1 MNTSRVS
8 LRTVSS
14 LALASMTALAS
25 HSVYAVEV
33 GRARLLS
40 QPAQPLV
47 LSVALRDWKPD
58 ETLSIQFPDREQ
70 WQQAGLTP
78 PVALEGWQIE
88 LQPGK
93 SQIIL
98 RSPQAV
104 DAKVIDVLLD
114 IQSSSGLQR
123 HQVSVVNAAKVAES
137 LQLPSTTASTS
148 SSYGTRSLT
157 AASSSTDSYKV
168 RTGDNLSSI
177 AAKRTPEGVS
187 TYQYMAALLAANPDA
202 FQHGN
207 MNLLRAGSTLNAPT
221 ADQLQAYSD
230 TEARKLFA
238 EQADWYAQY
247 KRGLADH
254 KSPALVAEEATT
266 GHARPQEVAAP
277 TELPAKGDTLT
288 LSTESWADSVK
299 QDQSVATVQ
308 ALRDASEN
316 VEQLEE
322 NVRQLSSALR
332 EQEAAAAAPQK
343 SGAATGEAGQ
353 RDMPDNTDGKQV
365 QHSASSSTTNEEATQ
380 RSTSSTADAQGA
392 EHSALSTAG
401 GEADKNDA
409 APAAGNA
416 AGQAAQNTSTTTDTG
431 STLSWIQE
439 HLLIVMSALLALIVI
454 ITVWV
459 LRRANNSRAEVDSP
473 APVTPEMVRE
483 KLEKINLDLDVPP
496 SDEPTPSERKPS

>member
-1 MNTSRVS
+1 
-8 LRTVSS
+8 
-14 LALASMTALAS
+14 
-25 HSVYAVEV
+25 
-33 GRARLLS
+33 LS

-137 LQLPSTTASTS
+137 LQLPSTAAASTS
-148 SSYGTRSLT
+148 SSYGTRSAAAT
-157 AASSSTDSYKV
+157 AGSGDSYKV
-168 RTGDNLSSI
+168 RTGDNLSTI

-207 MNLLRAGSTLNAPT
+207 MNLLRAGSTLKAPT
-221 ADQLQAYSD
+221 AAQLQAYSD
-230 TEARKLFA
+230 AEARKLFG

-247 KRGLADH
+247 KRGLADN
-254 KSPALVAEEATT
+254 KAPALAAEEATT
-266 GHARPQEVAAP
+266 GQASPQAPAAP
-277 TELPAKGDTLT
+277 TERSAKGDTLT

-299 QDQSVATVQ
+299 QDQSVATAQ

-322 NVRQLSSALR
+322 NVRQLSSALS
-332 EQEAAAAAPQK
+332 EQEALAAEQQRVAAV
-343 SGAATGEAGQ
+343 
-353 RDMPDNTDGKQV
+353 N
-365 QHSASSSTTNEEATQ
+365 
-380 RSTSSTADAQGA
+380 GA
-392 EHSALSTAG
+392 EQATPGTAAS
-401 GEADKNDA
+401 EADKNEPATA
-409 APAAGNA
+409 AVTTAE
-416 AGQAAQNTSTTTDTG
+416 QVAQNTSTTTDTG

>member
-1 MNTSRVS
+1 MRPGRIS

-14 LALASMTALAS
+14 LALASMTALAATAS
-25 HSVYAVEV
+25 HAVEV

-40 QPAQPLV
+40 PPAQPLV

-58 ETLSIQFPDREQ
+58 DTLSIQFPEKEQ

-88 LQPGK
+88 LQPQH
-93 SQIIL
+93 SQIIV

-137 LQLPSTTASTS
+137 LQLPSTAPTTTRDYRTPNVAANTVAPNTG
-148 SSYGTRSLT
+148 SYQVRRG
-157 AASSSTDSYKV
+157 DS
-168 RTGDNLSSI
+168 LSSI
-177 AAKRTPEGVS
+177 AAQRTPAGVS
-187 TYQYMAALLAANPDA
+187 TYQYMAALLAANPTA

-207 MNLLRAGSTLNAPT
+207 MNLLKAGTTLQEPT
-221 ADQLQAYSD
+221 AEQLQAYSD
-230 TEARKLFA
+230 TEARKFFVD
-238 EQADWYAQY
+238 QSQWFAQY
-247 KRGLADH
+247 KRQLAENA
-254 KSPALVAEEATT
+254 SPALAVAEATT
-266 GHARPQEVAAP
+266 GVTRPVEPAAP

-288 LSTESWADSVK
+288 LSTESWAESVK
-299 QDQSVATVQ
+299 QDQAVATAQ
-308 ALRDASEN
+308 ALSNTAEN
-316 VEQLEE
+316 IEQLEE
-322 NVRQLSSALR
+322 NVRQLSEAVS
-332 EQEAAAAAPQK
+332 EQEARASAQASHDGAAATTATEATSAAEQNAEPTTP
-343 SGAATGEAGQ
+343 AATTSSAGEV
-353 RDMPDNTDGKQV
+353 DNNDTAA
-365 QHSASSSTTNEEATQ
+365 SASLVEPAEKN
-380 RSTSSTADAQGA
+380 TSSI
-392 EHSALSTAG
+392 
-401 GEADKNDA
+401 
-409 APAAGNA
+409 
-416 AGQAAQNTSTTTDTG
+416 TDTG

-454 ITVWV
+454 ITVWI

>member
-1 MNTSRVS
+1 MKTSRLS

-14 LALASMTALAS
+14 LALASMTALAA
-25 HSVYAVEV
+25 HSAYAVEV

-137 LQLPSTTASTS
+137 LQLPSTAAASTS
-148 SSYGTRSLT
+148 SGYGTRSATVT
-157 AASSSTDSYKV
+157 AGSGDSYKV
-168 RTGDNLSSI
+168 RTGDNLSTI

-207 MNLLRAGSTLNAPT
+207 MNLLRAGSTLNTPT
-221 ADQLQAYSD
+221 ATQLQAYSD
-230 TEARKLFA
+230 AEARKLFG

-247 KRGLADH
+247 KRGLADN
-254 KSPALVAEEATT
+254 KAPALAAEEATT
-266 GHARPQEVAAP
+266 GQASPQAPAAP
-277 TELPAKGDTLT
+277 AERSAKGDTLT

-299 QDQSVATVQ
+299 QDQSVATAQ
-308 ALRDASEN
+308 ALRNASEN

-322 NVRQLSSALR
+322 NVRQLSSALS
-332 EQEAAAAAPQK
+332 EQEALAAEQQKAAAAN
-343 SGAATGEAGQ
+343 AAEQQSTPG
-353 RDMPDNTDGKQV
+353 TV
-365 QHSASSSTTNEEATQ
+365 AS
-380 RSTSSTADAQGA
+380 
-392 EHSALSTAG
+392 
-401 GEADKNDA
+401 EADKNE
-409 APAAGNA
+409 PATASVTTA
-416 AGQAAQNTSTTTDTG
+416 EQVAQNTSTTTDTG

>member
-1 MNTSRVS
+1 MTTSRLS

-14 LALASMTALAS
+14 LALASMTALAA
-25 HSVYAVEV
+25 HSAYAVEV

-58 ETLSIQFPDREQ
+58 ETLSIQFPEQEQ

-88 LQPGK
+88 QQPGK

-98 RSPQAV
+98 RSPHAV

-137 LQLPSTTASTS
+137 LQLPSTAAASS
-148 SSYGTRSLT
+148 SRSYGTRSV
-157 AASSSTDSYKV
+157 AASADGGDRYKV
-168 RTGDNLSSI
+168 RTGDTLSSI

-230 TEARKLFA
+230 AQARKLFG
-238 EQADWYAQY
+238 EQADWYTQY
-247 KRGLADH
+247 KRRLADNQ
-254 KSPALVAEEATT
+254 SPALAVEEATA
-266 GHARPQEVAAP
+266 GEASPQAPAAP
-277 TELPAKGDTLT
+277 TELPSKGDTLT

-299 QDQSVATVQ
+299 QDQSVATAQ

-322 NVRQLSSALR
+322 NVRQLSSALS
-332 EQEAAAAAPQK
+332 EQEALAAEQQK
-343 SGAATGEAGQ
+343 AGVATSDAEQQAT
-353 RDMPDNTDGKQV
+353 PSVT
-365 QHSASSSTTNEEATQ
+365 AS
-380 RSTSSTADAQGA
+380 
-392 EHSALSTAG
+392 
-401 GEADKNDA
+401 EADKNE
-409 APAAGNA
+409 PAAA
-416 AGQAAQNTSTTTDTG
+416 AVSTAEHAAQNTSTTTDTD

-459 LRRANNSRAEVDSP
+459 LRRANNSRAEIDSP

>member
-1 MNTSRVS
+1 MRPGRIS

-14 LALASMTALAS
+14 LALASMTALAATAS
-25 HSVYAVEV
+25 HAVEV

-40 QPAQPLV
+40 PPAQPLV

-58 ETLSIQFPDREQ
+58 DTLSIQFPEKEQ

-88 LQPGK
+88 LQPQH
-93 SQIIL
+93 SQIIV

-137 LQLPSTTASTS
+137 LQLPSTAPTTTRDYHTPNVAANTLAPNTG
-148 SSYGTRSLT
+148 SYQVRRG
-157 AASSSTDSYKV
+157 DS
-168 RTGDNLSSI
+168 LSSI
-177 AAKRTPEGVS
+177 AAQRTPAGVS
-187 TYQYMAALLAANPDA
+187 TYQYMAALLAANPTA
-202 FQHGN
+202 FQHSN
-207 MNLLRAGSTLNAPT
+207 MNLLKAGTTLQEPT
-221 ADQLQAYSD
+221 AEQLQAYSD
-230 TEARKLFA
+230 TEARKIFVD
-238 EQADWYAQY
+238 QAQWFAQY
-247 KRGLADH
+247 KRQLAENA
-254 KSPALVAEEATT
+254 SPALAVAEATT
-266 GHARPQEVAAP
+266 GVTRPVEPAAP

-288 LSTESWADSVK
+288 LSTESWAESVK
-299 QDQSVATVQ
+299 QDQAVATAQ
-308 ALRDASEN
+308 ALSNTAEN
-316 VEQLEE
+316 IEQLEE
-322 NVRQLSSALR
+322 NVRQLSEAVS
-332 EQEAAAAAPQK
+332 EQEARASAQANRDGAAATATATEATSAAEQNAESATTPA
-343 SGAATGEAGQ
+343 AATPSSAGEV
-353 RDMPDNTDGKQV
+353 DNNDTTA
-365 QHSASSSTTNEEATQ
+365 SASLVEPAEKN
-380 RSTSSTADAQGA
+380 TSSI
-392 EHSALSTAG
+392 
-401 GEADKNDA
+401 
-409 APAAGNA
+409 
-416 AGQAAQNTSTTTDTG
+416 TDTG

-454 ITVWV
+454 ITVWI

>member
-1 MNTSRVS
+1 MRPSRVS

-14 LALASMTALAS
+14 LALASMTALAATAS
-25 HSVYAVEV
+25 HAVEV

-40 QPAQPLV
+40 PPAQPLV

-58 ETLSIQFPDREQ
+58 ETLSIQFPEKEQ

-88 LQPGK
+88 LQPQR
-93 SQIIL
+93 SQIIV

-137 LQLPSTTASTS
+137 LQLPSASPT
-148 SSYGTRSLT
+148 GTRDYST
-157 AASSSTDSYKV
+157 PSAATSTVTPNTGSYQV
-168 RTGDNLSSI
+168 RNGDTLGAI
-177 AAKRTPEGVS
+177 AAQRTPAGVS
-187 TYQYMAALLAANPDA
+187 TYQYMAALLAANPHA

-207 MNLLRAGSTLNAPT
+207 MNLLRAGSTLQEPT
-221 ADQLQAYSD
+221 TEQLQAYSD
-230 TEARKLFA
+230 AEARKMFGD
-238 EQADWYAQY
+238 QAQWFAQY
-247 KRGLADH
+247 KRQLAEN
-254 KSPALVAEEATT
+254 KSPALAVAEATT
-266 GHARPQEVAAP
+266 GVTRPVESAAP
-277 TELPAKGDTLT
+277 AKLSAKGDSLT

-299 QDQSVATVQ
+299 QDQAVATAQ
-308 ALRDASEN
+308 ALSNTVEN
-316 VEQLEE
+316 IEQLEE
-322 NVRQLSSALR
+322 NVRQLASAVSENEAR
-332 EQEAAAAAPQK
+332 VSDSANNDVAATTATTSAAAQSSESTTTDTATTP
-343 SGAATGEAGQ
+343 SGTGE
-353 RDMPDNTDGKQV
+353 V
-365 QHSASSSTTNEEATQ
+365 
-380 RSTSSTADAQGA
+380 
-392 EHSALSTAG
+392 
-401 GEADKNDA
+401 DKNDA
-409 APAAGNA
+409 KASASMAEPAEK
-416 AGQAAQNTSTTTDTG
+416 NTSSITDTG

-459 LRRANNSRAEVDSP
+459 LRRANNSRAEIDSP